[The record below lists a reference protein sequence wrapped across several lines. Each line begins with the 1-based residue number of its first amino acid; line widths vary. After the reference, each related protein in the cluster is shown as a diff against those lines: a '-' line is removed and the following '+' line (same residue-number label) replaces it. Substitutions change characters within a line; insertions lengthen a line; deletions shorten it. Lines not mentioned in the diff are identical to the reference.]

1 MFFVVDVATKSF
13 GVKMSVV
20 RIVEMKDKNN
30 SETIARFRY
39 DVYRR
44 DFLYPFFMIRM
55 IRLMATAMQVAIEV
69 MFAVLL
75 LQSGVVPS
83 NEGKNPARK
92 LLWI

>member
-39 DVYRR
+39 DVY
-44 DFLYPFFMIRM
+44 
-55 IRLMATAMQVAIEV
+55 
-69 MFAVLL
+69 
-75 LQSGVVPS
+75 
-83 NEGKNPARK
+83 
-92 LLWI
+92 